1 MNLSGKLLLFLTIF
15 VAVVFTAAAEAGYP
29 VCHNVGT
36 LERRYPLTS
45 LPSNLRLVSASHG
58 QAVLRLGQVRYRAA
72 YKGWSSYWYPITGNQ
87 LFSAPNSPLKNYD
100 RWASQTKGAKVSA
113 ADWHKQNV
121 YNPKASEWEGYCAPR
136 AFAAAVEL
144 IPTKSVQVGGVCFSP
159 ADIKALLA
167 LSYENVSSRKL
178 EEKLKKPL
186 IFGQQFLGGTDDV
199 INDVYPD
206 QLLRFVQVS
215 LGDRQLPFLM
225 DHAKDAEMWMDLVH
239 EATIEVT
246 KAQGQSAVD
255 VKIVLKMAN
264 FDLNESEM
272 ALDDRGQLNFDQ
284 AIRSYTA
291 RIYGCWNGEDF
302 VASSGEWTGTS
313 EFDHPDYVVDV
324 PLNNTAAIKSLRGS
338 RNPQLNVAW
347 IYELRDQALLAQKSG
362 QFCTK

>member
-1 MNLSGKLLLFLTIF
+1 MFFSR
-15 VAVVFTAAAEAGYP
+15 ASVFTLTFFAAMAFAMLAEAGYP
-29 VCHNVGT
+29 ACRNVGT
-36 LERRYPLTS
+36 LERKYPLSS
-45 LPSNLRLVSASHG
+45 LPENLRLVSSSHG
-58 QAVLRLGQVRYRAA
+58 QPVLRVGQSRLRAA
-72 YKGWSSYWYPITGNQ
+72 YKGWSSYWYPITSNQ
-87 LFSAPNSPLKNYD
+87 LFAGPKSPLKNYD
-100 RWASQTKGAKVSA
+100 QWAKAKGAKGSA
-113 ADWHKQNV
+113 ADWHAKNV

-159 ADIKALLA
+159 ADIKALLS
-167 LSYENVSSRKL
+167 LSYETVSSRKL
-178 EEKLKKPL
+178 EEKLKRPL

-206 QLLRFVQVS
+206 QLLRFIQVS

-225 DHAKDAEMWMDLVH
+225 DHAKDSEMWMDIVH
-239 EATIEVT
+239 EATIEVS

-255 VKIVLKMAN
+255 VKIILKMAN
-264 FDLNESEM
+264 FDLNESEI

-291 RIYGCWNGEDF
+291 RLYGCWHGEDF
-302 VASSGEWTGTS
+302 VASSGEWTGPS

-324 PLNNTAAIKSLRGS
+324 PLNNTTAIKSLRGTS
-338 RNPQLNVAW
+338 NPQLNIGW
-347 IYELRDQALLAQKSG
+347 IYELRDQAMRAQKSG